1 VRQMN
6 IESCYIVELREVI
19 RPTIPSLIKLMEDGN
34 YDVRLSVTS
43 TFVILAKEGE
53 SSIGAIINKFIWIH
67 RGAS

>member
-6 IESCYIVELREVI
+6 IESGYIVELRGVI
-19 RPTIPSLIKLMEDGN
+19 RATIPSLIKLMEDGN

-53 SSIGAIINKFIWIH
+53 SSIEPINSRFIWMH